1 MREASNSE
9 PQVMQ
14 PNDSLINGNNMMRQ
28 SNLTDAAPI
37 TRSSLAALAGDENDL
52 LAESPVFESAKG
64 VGMKERSPAD
74 MYQRSSVP
82 EVPEEPLDDQLIN
95 EINDYLQ
102 GIMEDGTRQIEMSD
116 SPIKSQGAECVS
128 AAISFCEN
136 VFEVRLAN
144 CEIRDAGAI
153 KLFAEFQKAKNVEVI
168 DLSGNPITERS
179 FDAIETCLSA
189 NGRIKQVVLANI
201 QVKSNFAWGKFKK
214 FGSIV

>member
-1 MREASNSE
+1 
-9 PQVMQ
+9 
-14 PNDSLINGNNMMRQ
+14 
-28 SNLTDAAPI
+28 
-37 TRSSLAALAGDENDL
+37 
-52 LAESPVFESAKG
+52 
-64 VGMKERSPAD
+64 
-74 MYQRSSVP
+74 
-82 EVPEEPLDDQLIN
+82 
-95 EINDYLQ
+95 
-102 GIMEDGTRQIEMSD
+102 MEDGARQIEMSD
-116 SPIKSQGAECVS
+116 SPIKSQGAECVA

-144 CEIRDAGAI
+144 CEIRDVGAI

-189 NGRIKQVVLANI
+189 NGRIKQVILANI